1 MKHWV
6 FSPLSYGGKYFVCVC
21 KSVIPRNTSAALRV
35 TVQVGKL
42 RAEMIKL
49 TLYQS
54 QSNLP

>member
-1 MKHWV
+1 MEENTLCV
-6 FSPLSYGGKYFVCVC
+6 CVCVC
-21 KSVIPRNTSAALRV
+21 KSVIPRNTSAALQV

>member
-1 MKHWV
+1 MEENT
-6 FSPLSYGGKYFVCVC
+6 LCVCVC
-21 KSVIPRNTSAALRV
+21 KSVIPCNTSAALQV
-35 TVQVGKL
+35 MVQVGKL